1 MRNRISI
8 VKASKYFLIFCVFAF
23 AACGDKSNVE
33 KEIEQI
39 PISLDIKRFDL
50 DFAAATPSDI
60 PKLKKKYPMFFP
72 EQFEDSVWVE
82 MMSDTLQIEL
92 ETEVKKRFPDNKEL
106 ENILVPLFQHI
117 KYYFPKFKT
126 PGVVAVTSDVDYR
139 NRVILADTLLA
150 IGLDNYLG
158 SEHRFYGG
166 IDQYISKGMDGSRIG
181 ADVADLYATQAIAL
195 PKMGHFLD
203 QMIYFGK
210 QLYLKDL
217 WMPSVKDY
225 NKIGYT
231 KEEFN
236 WAKDNETDM
245 WRFFIENEI
254 FYKTEPAL
262 QNRFIDPAPFSK
274 FYLEIDN
281 ESPGMVGRFLGW
293 QIVRSYMKNNDT
305 SVQELMQMQAE
316 DIFVKSKYKPKK

>member
-1 MRNRISI
+1 MRNRTNI
-8 VKASKYFLIFCVFAF
+8 VKASKYFIMLFFFAF
-23 AACGDKSNVE
+23 AACGDKSEVE

-39 PISLDIKRFDL
+39 PVSLDIKRFDL
-50 DFAAATPSDI
+50 DFADATPGDL
-60 PKLKKKYPMFFP
+60 PELRKKYPMFFP
-72 EQFEDSVWVE
+72 KQFEETVWIE

-106 ENILVPLFQHI
+106 EGILVPLFQHI
-117 KYYFPKFKT
+117 QYYFPKFKT
-126 PGVVAVTSDVDYR
+126 PGVVTVTSDVDYR
-139 NRVILADTLLA
+139 NRVILADTMLA

-158 SEHRFYGG
+158 GDHRFYEG
-166 IDQYISKGMDGSRIG
+166 IDKYISKGMDGSRIG
-181 ADVADLYATQAIAL
+181 PDVADLYAREVIAL

-225 NKIGYT
+225 DKIGYT
-231 KEEFN
+231 KEELE
-236 WAKDNETDM
+236 WVKDNEIDM
-245 WRFFIENEI
+245 WRYFIENEV
-254 FYKTEPAL
+254 FYDTTPAL
-262 QNRFIDPAPFSK
+262 QGRFINPAPFSK

-293 QIVRSYMKNNDT
+293 QIVRAYMKNSDT
-305 SVQELMQMQAE
+305 SLNELLEMEAE
-316 DIFVKSKYKPKK
+316 EIFVNSKYKPKK

>member
-1 MRNRISI
+1 MRNRINI
-8 VKASKYFLIFCVFAF
+8 VKASKYFVILCVFVV
-23 AACGDKSNVE
+23 AACSEKSNVE

-39 PISLDIKRFDL
+39 PISLDLKRFDL
-50 DFAAATPSDI
+50 DFADAAPSDI

-92 ETEVKKRFPDNKEL
+92 ETEVEKRFPDNKEL

-126 PGVVAVTSDVDYR
+126 PAVVAVTSDVDFR

-166 IDQYISKGMDGSRIG
+166 IDQYISKGMDASRIG
-181 ADVADLYATQAIAL
+181 PDVADLYANEIIAV

-210 QLYLKDL
+210 ELYLKDI

-225 NKIGYT
+225 TKIGYT
-231 KEEFN
+231 KEEFE
-236 WAKDNETDM
+236 WAKDNEIDM
-245 WRFFIENEI
+245 WRFFIENEV

-262 QNRFIDPAPFSK
+262 QSRFINPAPFSK